1 MEVTTGVVV
10 VVGGNVVVV
19 GGSVVVVGG
28 VVVVV
33 VGGTAR
39 QVGTVMVLPLR
50 VTAPVCACTRPF
62 TVAPVF
68 SVAEVNARIVP

>member
-1 MEVTTGVVV
+1 VEVTTGVVV

-19 GGSVVVVGG
+19 VVVVVVGG

-50 VTAPVCACTRPF
+50 VTAPVCAWTRPF
-62 TVAPVF
+62 TVAPVL